1 MYVHWQGMSI
11 VETRRA
17 DKATR
22 NAGDS
27 VAKCQE
33 RTAAVCDFGLQ
44 TVQDIQQLKVKVKV
58 SLCLT
63 KHHAMKTYWGVEV

>member
-1 MYVHWQGMSI
+1 MLVQWQGMSI
-11 VETRRA
+11 VETVWA

-33 RTAAVCDFGLQ
+33 
-44 TVQDIQQLKVKVKV
+44 
-58 SLCLT
+58 
-63 KHHAMKTYWGVEV
+63 